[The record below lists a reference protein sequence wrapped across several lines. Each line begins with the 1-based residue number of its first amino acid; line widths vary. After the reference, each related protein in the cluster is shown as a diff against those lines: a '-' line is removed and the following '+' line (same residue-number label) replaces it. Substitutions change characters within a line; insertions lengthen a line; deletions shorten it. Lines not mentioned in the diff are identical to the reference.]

1 MLALIIIL
9 SLTLVAI
16 FIIVMFFG
24 PKFGMVPELLFLS
37 FGFCVL
43 LISVIGCSFGYSSD
57 NLIQK
62 IESGEMH
69 IQKSGYKVMNGDT
82 TILYTVKSK
91 NKDDEC
97 KWYNWL

>member
-1 MLALIIIL
+1 MLTLIILL
-9 SLTLVAI
+9 SLALVAI
-16 FIIVMFFG
+16 FILGMFFD
-24 PKFGMVPELLFLS
+24 PEFGMSQLLFLS

-57 NLIQK
+57 RLIQK

-82 TILYTVKSK
+82 TILYTIKSK
-91 NKDDEC
+91 NKDE
-97 KWYNWL
+97 

>member
-9 SLTLVAI
+9 SLALVAI
-16 FIIVMFFG
+16 FIIGMFFD
-24 PKFGMVPELLFLS
+24 PEFGMGPELLFSSLI
-37 FGFCVL
+37 FCGAL
-43 LISVIGCSFGYSSD
+43 TCVIGCSFGYSSD

-91 NKDDEC
+91 NKDDE
-97 KWYNWL
+97 

>member
-1 MLALIIIL
+1 MLTLIIIL
-9 SLTLVAI
+9 SLALVAI
-16 FIIVMFFG
+16 FILGMFFDPVG
-24 PKFGMVPELLFLS
+24 PELLFSSLI
-37 FGFCVL
+37 FCVG
-43 LISVIGCSFGYSSD
+43 LICVIGFSFDYSSD

-91 NKDDEC
+91 K
-97 KWYNWL
+97 

>member
-9 SLTLVAI
+9 SLSLVSI
-16 FIIVMFFG
+16 FIIGMFFYPEFDMG
-24 PKFGMVPELLFLS
+24 PELLFSSLI
-37 FGFCVL
+37 FCVG
-43 LISVIGCSFGYSSD
+43 LICVIGFSFDYSSD

-82 TILYTVKSK
+82 TILYTVKPK
-91 NKDDEC
+91 
-97 KWYNWL
+97 